1 MKGIPS
7 SVRDH
12 APILH
17 RSASEICFR
26 VDEVE
31 PCLEPCIPIK
41 TRTRVRQDI
50 GSPVLA
56 CSHDESSEV
65 LLSAGAATHGLVNAV
80 YVAFSQHRPLVL
92 TPDAIWMT
100 LAQGFAHH
108 ITNHAEAL
116 RSSVVRHKGKMTL
129 QAETVQLSSAQY
141 WAEAVEQ
148 WSDGIKQHVQ
158 EDLYQL
164 MLCDFSTTSP
174 VIRTASQVVMMD
186 AFQQYFDYALL
197 CICGIPS
204 ITVRGSVDD
213 WISIRKRV
221 DVMATFHLDWWTDRL
236 KPICDGFIATVQG
249 TPSRQFWK
257 HIYSPKEMYGGD
269 LITGWVADLFPYVTH
284 PVTNAPTIRNPIL
297 AIPRES
303 LTEED
308 GLSPRKIPVGLSRA
322 PFTLKLASTDKSQEF
337 ELVAGFLGVTQ
348 HKDSGGLEPEIGW
361 AVVEP
366 EAFTQALNK
375 LTRAGVGDRTTK
387 RLMDNHQEH
396 HRLRELLD
404 VGIPKELVQLMDRF
418 VEGQVF
424 YEETS
429 HAWLLKLP
437 SELIQRKVVSDN
449 FHIVMPAVH
458 FMDLAD
464 GRAIAYVSFSLKKF
478 ERSDWWIIVGR
489 PEGEEFRQ
497 GSVTVIA
504 KGFLQFFK
512 RIMDADGRYYF
523 DDPGFEPDVAL

>member
-1 MKGIPS
+1 MNGIPS
-7 SVRDH
+7 SVQDH

-17 RSASEICFR
+17 RTATEICFR

-41 TRTRVRQDI
+41 TRTRVKQDV
-50 GSPVLA
+50 GRPVLA

-65 LLSAGAATHGLVNAV
+65 ILAGGAATHGLVNAV

-92 TPDAIWMT
+92 TPDAIWIS

-116 RSSVVRHKGKMTL
+116 RSSVVRHKGQMTL
-129 QAETVQLSSAQY
+129 QAETIDLSSAQH

-148 WSDGIKQHVQ
+148 WSEGIRQHVQ
-158 EDLYQL
+158 DDLYQL
-164 MLCDFSTTSP
+164 MICDFSTTSP

-186 AFQQYFDYALL
+186 AFQQYFDYGLS

-204 ITVRGSVDD
+204 ITVTGTVDD
-213 WISIRKRV
+213 WVRIRERV

-236 KPICDGFIATVQG
+236 KPICDGFITTVQG
-249 TPSRQFWK
+249 TPSQRFWK

-269 LITGWVADLFPYVTH
+269 LITGWVADLFPYLMH

-297 AIPRES
+297 AIPREN

-308 GLSPRKIPVGLSRA
+308 GISSAKVPTGLSRA
-322 PFTLKLASTDKSQEF
+322 SFVLKSASADDSKEL

-348 HKDSGGLEPEIGW
+348 HADGGRLEPEIGW

-366 EAFTQALNK
+366 DAFTHVLN
-375 LTRAGVGDRTTK
+375 RFAAAGARDATSKPQVTDQQ
-387 RLMDNHQEH
+387 DHP
-396 HRLRELLD
+396 LRELLD

-418 VEGQVF
+418 AEGQVF
-424 YEETS
+424 YEGTP

-437 SELIQRKVVSDN
+437 SGLTQREVVSDN
-449 FHIVMPAVH
+449 FHIFMPAVH

-464 GRAIAYVSFSLKKF
+464 GRAIAYVSFAPNKF
-478 ERSDWWIIVGR
+478 ERSYWWIVVGT
-489 PEGEEFRQ
+489 PEGEAFRQ
-497 GSVTVIA
+497 DSVIVIA
-504 KGFLQFFK
+504 KGFLQFFQ
-512 RIMDADGRYYF
+512 RLMDANGRYYF
-523 DDPGFEPDVAL
+523 DESDFQPDVVL

>member
-1 MKGIPS
+1 MNGIPS
-7 SVRDH
+7 SVQDH

-17 RSASEICFR
+17 RTATEICFR

-41 TRTRVRQDI
+41 TPTRVKQDV
-50 GSPVLA
+50 GRPLLA

-65 LLSAGAATHGLVNAV
+65 ILEGGAATHGLVNAV

-92 TPDAIWMT
+92 TPDAIWIT
-100 LAQGFAHH
+100 LAQGVVHH

-116 RSSVVRHKGKMTL
+116 RSSVVRHKDKMTL
-129 QAETVQLSSAQY
+129 QAETFELSSAQH

-148 WSDGIKQHVQ
+148 WGEGIRQHMQ
-158 EDLYQL
+158 GDLYQL
-164 MLCDFSTTSP
+164 IICDFSTTSP

-186 AFQQYFDYALL
+186 AFQQYFDYGLS

-204 ITVRGSVDD
+204 ITVTGTVDD
-213 WISIRKRV
+213 WVKIRERI
-221 DVMATFHLDWWTDRL
+221 DRMATFHLDWWTDRL

-249 TPSRQFWK
+249 TPSQRFWK

-269 LITGWVADLFPYVTH
+269 LITGWVTDLFPYLTH

-297 AIPRES
+297 AIPREN

-308 GLSPRKIPVGLSRA
+308 GLSSAKVPTGLSRA
-322 PFTLKLASTDKSQEF
+322 PFVLKSASADDSMEL
-337 ELVAGFLGVTQ
+337 ELVAGFLGVKQ
-348 HKDSGGLEPEIGW
+348 QADGGQLEPEIGW

-366 EAFTQALNK
+366 DAFTQVLNK
-375 LTRAGVGDRTTK
+375 FAAAGARDATSKPQVTDPQ
-387 RLMDNHQEH
+387 DHP
-396 HRLRELLD
+396 LRQLID

-418 VEGQVF
+418 AEGQVF
-424 YEETS
+424 YEERP

-437 SELIQRKVVSDN
+437 PELTQREVLSDN
-449 FHIVMPAVH
+449 FHIYMPAVH

-464 GRAIAYVSFSLKKF
+464 GRAIAYVSFAPNKF
-478 ERSDWWIIVGR
+478 ERSYWWIVVGT
-489 PEGEEFRQ
+489 PEGEAFRQ

-504 KGFLQFFK
+504 KGFLQFFQ
-512 RIMDADGRYYF
+512 RLLDADGRYYF
-523 DDPGFEPDVAL
+523 DEPDFQPDVAL